1 MSHNAEREK
10 EFEELLDHLKR
21 SRGFDFSAYKRSSL
35 GRRVQKRMQAAGI
48 ESYALYSDYLEA
60 HPQEFTHL
68 FNTILINVTGFFR
81 DPSAWEFLASDV
93 VPRILKAVEN
103 EALIRVWSAGCS
115 SGEEAYSL
123 AMLFADALGIDQFRE
138 RMKIYA
144 TDVDEEALN
153 QGRIALYSDGSL
165 EDVPEDKR
173 NKYFERTNG
182 RWLFHRELRR
192 SVIFGRHDLIQDPPI
207 SRVMLL
213 TCRNTLMY
221 FNAEVQQRI
230 LERFHFGIHEGGFL
244 LLGKAEMLLTRYN
257 TFSPVDLKK
266 RIFMKVARPPFRNGV
281 GAFLPLRGGDAKEMV
296 LMDRLRELT
305 FQTDPAAQI
314 VIDQAQSV
322 ALLNDRIKTLFG
334 LTADDIGKRIQDLE
348 ISFRPVELRSMIEQ
362 AMRDRVAVSTKE
374 IEWMI
379 KNGERVF
386 LDVEVTPITD
396 GLLEPLGARIT
407 FRDTTRTRRLEDELK
422 HSHQELETANK
433 ELQSTNE
440 ELETTNEELQST
452 VEELETTNEELQ
464 STNEELETM
473 NEELQSTNEELQT
486 ANEQLRQSGEELNR
500 ANAFFENV
508 LNSFHE
514 GLIVIDAEL
523 RVQAWNHRAEDL
535 WGLRSS
541 EVIGKHLMNLDI
553 GLPTE
558 QLRQPLRLCLS
569 GESAVERLK
578 LPSTNRRG
586 RRIVLEVTTAPFAL
600 GENATWGAIIT
611 MEEESAPVAEAT
623 PPASESRP

>member
-1 MSHNAEREK
+1 MSDTAERERQ
-10 EFEELLDHLKR
+10 FEELLDHLKR

-48 ESYALYSDYLEA
+48 DSYARYSDYLEA

-68 FNTILINVTGFFR
+68 FNTILINVTAFFR
-81 DPSAWEFLASDV
+81 DQPVWDFLATDV
-93 VPRILKAVEN
+93 IPRILKAVEN

-123 AMLFADALGIDQFRE
+123 AMLFADALGMDQFRE

-153 QGRIALYSDGSL
+153 QGRTAVYSDQAL
-165 EDVPEDKR
+165 ADVPADKR
-173 NKYFERTNG
+173 KYFEHSNG

-192 SVIFGRHDLIQDPPI
+192 SIIFGRHDLIQDPPI

-213 TCRNTLMY
+213 ACRNSLMY

-230 LERFHFGIHEGGFL
+230 LERFHFGIHDGGFL
-244 LLGKAEMLLTRYN
+244 FLGKAEMLLTRYN
-257 TFSPVDLKK
+257 TFTPVDLKK
-266 RIFMKVARPPFRNGV
+266 RIFVKVARPAFRNGV
-281 GAFLPLRGGDAKEMV
+281 GAFLPLRGNDAKEIV
-296 LMDRLRELT
+296 LMERLRELT
-305 FQTDPAAQI
+305 FQTDPAAQM

-322 ALLNDRIKTLFG
+322 VLLNDRMKTLFG
-334 LTADDIGKRIQDLE
+334 LTADDIGKRLQDLE
-348 ISFRPVELRSMIEQ
+348 ISFRPVELRSMVDQ
-362 AMRDRVAVSTKE
+362 ALRERSPVGVKE
-374 IEWMI
+374 VEWMS
-379 KNGERVF
+379 KGAERLF
-386 LDVEVTPITD
+386 FDVEVMPLTD
-396 GLLEPLGARIT
+396 SMLEPLGARIV

-422 HSHQELETANK
+422 HSHQELETANE

-514 GLIVIDAEL
+514 GLIVVDAEL

-541 EVIGKHLMNLDI
+541 EVVGKHLMNLDI

-558 QLRQPLRLCLS
+558 QLRVPLRRSLS
-569 GESAVERLK
+569 GESMIERLK
-578 LPSTNRRG
+578 IPATNRRG
-586 RRIVLEVTTAPFAL
+586 RSVMLDVATAPFSL
-600 GENATWGAIIT
+600 GENPTWGAIVT
-611 MEEESAPVAEAT
+611 MQEEAAPAPAPGM
-623 PPASESRP
+623 PPSGSRN